1 MSLDELSEIMGGLRF
16 EALSPEE
23 QARRAAEAEAHE
35 QARARD
41 AIQAR
46 ERAWEALVPRRY
58 HWARPGVE
66 LAARCRPMRHDGSA
80 ATVAEALE
88 AIARHPGVVVLR
100 GPPGSGKTSLAVAA
114 LRAVRDR
121 PRRDGS
127 TPRVAFADAHQL
139 GTARIQHAAGH
150 GEAPYVAAAIGAELL
165 LLDDLGQER
174 QTQNNAV
181 PDVILQRHA
190 DDVPTWVTTGEDW
203 PQLAAKYGGG
213 VARRLR
219 EGALVIRCA
228 AKAGDQ

>member
-1 MSLDELSEIMGGLRF
+1 MSLSELADIMGGLRF

-23 QARRAAEAEAHE
+23 QARRSAEAEAHE

-41 AIQAR
+41 ALQAR

-66 LAARCRPMRHDGSA
+66 LEARCRPVRHDGSA

-114 LRAVRDR
+114 LRAVHE
-121 PRRDGS
+121 RRR
-127 TPRVAFADAHQL
+127 RVAFADAHQL

-190 DDVPTWVTTGEDW
+190 DDVPTWITTGEDW
-203 PQLAAKYGGG
+203 PALAAKYGGG

-219 EGALVIRCA
+219 EGALVIRCESR
-228 AKAGDQ
+228 KEEGVR